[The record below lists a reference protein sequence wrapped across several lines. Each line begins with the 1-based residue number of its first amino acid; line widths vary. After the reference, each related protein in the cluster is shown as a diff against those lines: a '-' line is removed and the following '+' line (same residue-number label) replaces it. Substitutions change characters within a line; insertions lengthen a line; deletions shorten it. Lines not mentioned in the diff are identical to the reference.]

1 MKMIYVVL
9 ICLLANQGI
18 AQSTQSCDQIK
29 SELLKVKAENESL
42 KNSLKIGK
50 AISEIN
56 SDNIDF
62 KLLKME
68 GDSKNQTITAT
79 LTLKS
84 SAANWY
90 INSNVKSII
99 DVDGNEYKLKS
110 YTIGAKDYGKI
121 ELNTDVPIKCTFTFG
136 GILPSVKIIKLF
148 KFDYSHKFGED
159 YFVEF
164 RDLSI
169 NWK

>member
-79 LTLKS
+79 LTLKT

-90 INSNVKSII
+90 IMSRVTSII

-110 YTIGAKDYGKI
+110 HKIGAENLSKI
-121 ELNTDVPIKCTFTFG
+121 ELNTGVPIKCTYTFA
-136 GILPSVKIIKLF
+136 GILPEVKIIKLF
-148 KFDYSHKFGED
+148 KFDYTHRLGEKNS
-159 YFVEF
+159 VEF
-164 RDLSI
+164 RDLSVD
-169 NWK
+169 WK